1 MEQHLAFEEEHTLH
15 ALRHY
20 LPSQAPLKDFI
31 HHNTLHA
38 FQEQRFHKALHAA
51 SEIFGY
57 STYLPLP
64 EYRRLYT
71 AGRIRE
77 DVLDQVIERHFVQT
91 VCEGGRRVASAL
103 RGDVLDQSLRNLK
116 QRVLNEPYG
125 AAREPRIGSF
135 RRLWKD
141 RYRVNL
147 DKDMHPLLF
156 RLLGNY
162 LDQGIALW
170 KFPNGQDEAR
180 GLSDQDG
187 LLASVRKL
195 EAGSLLSLFRGQRAR
210 RLLLETPCALRDLL
224 TLLVGDEG
232 AFTTYLFDQAFAHP
246 GWSGMVAVL
255 EERKGLAEPPTR
267 PISLRDAIALELL
280 LEIDALDAHLGDT
293 WAPLATKTQLPLPN
307 LFGPVSPSEYFEVL
321 AIWQDAYE
329 WSWFDQVL
337 CGLQS
342 PAPPSASPASALVAP
357 APPPALPASALVAP
371 APPPALPASASL
383 ASGSLAPAATTET
396 AAPAI
401 AHAVPAQSAQA
412 AVPAHNE
419 PFAAIV
425 CIDDRSCS
433 LRRYL
438 EQFSPGTR
446 TYGTPGFF
454 NVEFFFQP
462 EHALY
467 PTKVCPAPVQ
477 PRYLIRE
484 SEAPNRL
491 KHRKTQRDTHYSR
504 HSQSLLGG
512 WALGSTVGF
521 AAAFRLAASIFRPGE
536 TPAMVSSFRHMDPQ
550 GRLSILAADPPEYA
564 NGLQVGFTIREQADR
579 VEGQLR
585 SIGLVRDFPRL
596 VYVIGHG
603 ASSVNNT
610 HYAGY
615 DCGACSGRAGSVN
628 ARVFATMANDPEV
641 RNVLAQR
648 GILLSPETWF
658 LAGLHDTTRD
668 EIACYDEHLLAAPH
682 AGLHRNNCAVFR
694 KSLDWNARE
703 RSRRF
708 AGTNTHRP
716 AAAVHRDVTLRSVSL
731 FEPRPEWNHA
741 TNALCIVGRRE
752 SNQHLFLDR
761 RAFLNSYD
769 YREDPNGDALLGIL
783 RAVAPVCG
791 GINLEYYFSR
801 VDNSRLGAGTKL
813 SHNVMGLHG
822 VANGMDG
829 DLRTGLP
836 LQMTNIHEP
845 VRLLVVVEQDP
856 ELLVNVI
863 NRHPATAEWFRNEW
877 VLLAA
882 VRPSDHA
889 LFVWRHDRMVPYV
902 PLTKALPVLEDPEAL
917 VRHENETLPVYTLQ
931 Q

>member
-1 MEQHLAFEEEHTLH
+1 VLNRVLEQHLAQQMLSF
-15 ALRHY
+15 
-20 LPSQAPLKDFI
+20 
-31 HHNTLHA
+31 
-38 FQEQRFHKALHAA
+38 
-51 SEIFGY
+51 
-57 STYLPLP
+57 
-64 EYRRLYT
+64 
-71 AGRIRE
+71 
-77 DVLDQVIERHFVQT
+77 
-91 VCEGGRRVASAL
+91 GGRVPAGLCGER
-103 RGDVLDQSLRNLK
+103 LDQSLRLLK
-116 QRVLNEPYG
+116 ERALHEPFSSS
-125 AAREPRIGSF
+125 REPRIGQF

-147 DKDMHPLLF
+147 DKEVHPLLF

-162 LDQGIALW
+162 LDQGIAIW
-170 KFPNGQDEAR
+170 KFPNGQN
-180 GLSDQDG
+180 GNGQNG
-187 LLASVRKL
+187 LLASVRAL
-195 EAGSLLSLFRGQRAR
+195 VAGSKLSLFRSARAR
-210 RLLLETPCALRDLL
+210 RLLLETPCALADLL
-224 TLLVGDEG
+224 TILVGDER
-232 AFTTYLFDQAFAHP
+232 AFQTYLFDQAFAHP

-255 EERKGLAEPPTR
+255 EERSGRREPPGR
-267 PISLRDAIALELL
+267 PIALRDAIALELL

-293 WAPLATKTQLPLPN
+293 WAPLATKASLPLAD
-307 LFGPVSPSEYFEVL
+307 LFAPVASSELFEVL

-337 CGLQS
+337 AGLQL
-342 PAPPSASPASALVAP
+342 AGPASAEPVQSLQA
-357 APPPALPASALVAP
+357 AAAAAFASA
-371 APPPALPASASL
+371 ASSAKPG
-383 ASGSLAPAATTET
+383 AAAATPV
-396 AAPAI
+396 AA
-401 AHAVPAQSAQA
+401 S
-412 AVPAHNE
+412 HNE

-477 PRYLIRE
+477 PRHLIRE

-491 KHRKTQRDTHYSR
+491 KQRKSQRDTHYSR

-521 AAAFRLAASIFRPGE
+521 AAAFRLAAGIFRPGE
-536 TPAMVSSFRHMDPQ
+536 TPAMVSSFRHMDPE
-550 GRLSILAADPPEYA
+550 GRLSIRAADPPEYA
-564 NGLQVGFTIREQADR
+564 DGLQVGFTVREQADR

-641 RNVLAQR
+641 RNILARR
-648 GILLSPETWF
+648 GIALSPEA
-658 LAGLHDTTRD
+658 LCVAGLHDTTRD
-668 EIACYDEHLLAAPH
+668 EIEFYDEALLPGDYAEA
-682 AGLHRNNCAVFR
+682 HRANRAVFD
-694 KSLDWNARE
+694 KTLDWNARE
-703 RSRRF
+703 RARRF
-708 AGTNTHRP
+708 AGTNAKRSP
-716 AAAVHRDVTLRSVSL
+716 AAVHRKVRLRSVSL

-741 TNALCIVGRRE
+741 TNALCLVGRRE

-813 SHNVMGLHG
+813 SHNVMGLYG

-836 LQMTNIHEP
+836 LQMVNIHEP

-856 ELLVNVI
+856 ELLLNVI
-863 NRHPATAEWFRNEW
+863 DRHEPTAQWFRKDW

-882 VRPSDHA
+882 VRPTDKA
-889 LFVWRHDRMVPYV
+889 LFVVRQGQMVSYD
-902 PLTKALPVLEDPEAL
+902 PLTGKLPTLRDPETL
-917 VRHENETLPVYTLQ
+917 VREENTTLPVYLLQ
-931 Q
+931 P

>member
-1 MEQHLAFEEEHTLH
+1 MDPHLAFDEEQALH
-15 ALRHY
+15 ALRHF

-38 FQEQRFHKALHAA
+38 FQDRRFHEGLHAA

-64 EYRRLYT
+64 EYRRMYSE
-71 AGRIRE
+71 GRISE
-77 DVLDQVIERHFVQT
+77 DVLNRELERHLAQQALAA
-91 VCEGGRRVASAL
+91 GRRESSAL
-103 RGDVLDQSLRNLK
+103 HGNDKDRSFHSLK
-116 QRVLNEPYG
+116 ERVLHEPLSTV
-125 AAREPRIGSF
+125 REPRIGQF

-147 DKDMHPLLF
+147 DKDVHPLLF

-162 LDQGIALW
+162 LDQGIAIW
-170 KFPNGQDEAR
+170 KFPSGH
-180 GLSDQDG
+180 DG
-187 LLASVRKL
+187 LLASVRAVEK
-195 EAGSLLSLFRGQRAR
+195 GSFLSLFRTERAR
-210 RLLLETPCALRDLL
+210 RLLLETPCELSDLL
-224 TLLVGDEG
+224 ALLLGDER
-232 AFTTYLFDQAFAHP
+232 AYPTYLFDQAFAHP

-255 EERKGLAEPPTR
+255 EERKGVVDPATS

-293 WAPLATKTQLPLPN
+293 WAPLATKLTSPLDDLFAPIPPN
-307 LFGPVSPSEYFEVL
+307 ELFDVL
-321 AIWQDAYE
+321 AIWQNAYE
-329 WSWFDQVL
+329 WSWFDQIL
-337 CGLQS
+337 FGLQHS
-342 PAPPSASPASALVAP
+342 ISEHPPSAAP
-357 APPPALPASALVAP
+357 TPNPNPES
-371 APPPALPASASL
+371 S
-383 ASGSLAPAATTET
+383 
-396 AAPAI
+396 
-401 AHAVPAQSAQA
+401 
-412 AVPAHNE
+412 E

-467 PTKVCPAPVQ
+467 PTKVCPAPIQ
-477 PRYLIRE
+477 PRHLIRE
-484 SEAPNRL
+484 SEAPNR
-491 KHRKTQRDTHYSR
+491 RKQRKSQRDSHYSR

-512 WALGSTVGF
+512 WALGSTMGF
-521 AAAFRLAASIFRPGE
+521 TSAFRLAAGIFRPGE
-536 TPAMVSSFRHMDPQ
+536 TPAMVSSFLHMDPQ
-550 GRLSILAADPPEYA
+550 GRLSIRATDPPEQEG
-564 NGLQVGFTIREQADR
+564 GLQVGFSIREQADR

-596 VYVIGHG
+596 VYIIGHG
-603 ASSVNNT
+603 ASSVNNI

-628 ARVFATMANDPEV
+628 ARVFATMANDSEV
-641 RNVLAQR
+641 RTILAQR
-648 GILLSPETWF
+648 GIALSPETLF

-668 EIACYDEHLLAAPH
+668 EMEFYDEALLPARH
-682 AGLHRNNCAVFR
+682 AEAHRANRAIFDKTLN
-694 KSLDWNARE
+694 WNARE
-703 RSRRF
+703 RARRF
-708 AGTNTHRP
+708 AGTDANREP
-716 AAAVHRDVTLRSVSL
+716 AAVHREVKLRSVSL

-741 TNALCIVGRRE
+741 TNALCIVGRRQ

-769 YREDPNGDALLGIL
+769 YREDPNGDSLLGIL

-836 LQMTNIHEP
+836 FQMTNIHEP

-856 ELLVNVI
+856 EFLVQVL
-863 NRHPATAEWFRNEW
+863 NRDEATAEWFRNEW

-882 VRPSDHA
+882 VRPTDKA
-889 LFVWRHDRMVPYV
+889 LFVWKEDRMVPYH
-902 PLTKALPVLEDPEAL
+902 PLTGTLPVLPDPETL
-917 VRHENETLPVYTLQ
+917 VREENSTLPVYLLQ

>member
-1 MEQHLAFEEEHTLH
+1 MEHHLAFEEEHTLH
-15 ALRHY
+15 ALRHF

-38 FQEQRFHKALHAA
+38 FQDQRFHEALHAA

-57 STYLPLP
+57 TTYLPLA
-64 EYRRLYT
+64 EYRRLYA
-71 AGRIRE
+71 AGRIR
-77 DVLDQVIERHFVQT
+77 DQVLDQVLEQHFAQMA
-91 VCEGGRRVASAL
+91 CASGGRVVAAL
-103 RGDVLDQSLRNLK
+103 RGGVLDQSLRDLK
-116 QRVLNEPYG
+116 QRVIHEPYG
-125 AAREPRIGSF
+125 AALEPRIGQF

-147 DKDMHPLLF
+147 DKDVHPLLF
-156 RLLGNY
+156 RLLSNY
-162 LDQGIALW
+162 LDQGIAIW
-170 KFPNGQDEAR
+170 KFPNG
-180 GLSDQDG
+180 QDG
-187 LLASVRKL
+187 LLASVRAL
-195 EAGSLLSLFRGQRAR
+195 EAGSLLSLFRGARAR
-210 RLLLETPCALRDLL
+210 RLLLESPCALSDLL
-224 TLLVGDEG
+224 ALLVGDER
-232 AFTTYLFDQAFAHP
+232 AYATYLFDQAFAHP
-246 GWSGMVAVL
+246 GWSGMVAVF
-255 EERKGLAEPPTR
+255 EDRKGMPEPQPR
-267 PISLRDAIALELL
+267 SISLRDAIALELL
-280 LEIDALDAHLGDT
+280 LEIDALDVHLGDT
-293 WAPLATKTQLPLPN
+293 WAPLATKVQLPLPD
-307 LFGPVSPSEYFEVL
+307 LFAPVAPRERFDVL

-337 CGLQS
+337 FGLQS
-342 PAPPSASPASALVAP
+342 TSPEVPAPNRAPAVDRFSDSAAKHDAASSAKRAPASD
-357 APPPALPASALVAP
+357 
-371 APPPALPASASL
+371 
-383 ASGSLAPAATTET
+383 ET
-396 AAPAI
+396 
-401 AHAVPAQSAQA
+401 
-412 AVPAHNE
+412 E

-484 SEAPNRL
+484 SDAPNRL
-491 KHRKTQRDTHYSR
+491 KQRKNRRDTHFNN
-504 HSQSLLGG
+504 HSNSLLGG

-521 AAAFRLAASIFRPGE
+521 MAAFRLAAGIFRPGE

-550 GRLSILAADPPEYA
+550 GRLSVLAADPPEHVG
-564 NGLQVGFTIREQADR
+564 GLQVGFRIGEQADR

-628 ARVFATMANDPEV
+628 ARVFATMANDLEV
-641 RNVLAQR
+641 RKVLAQR
-648 GILLSPETWF
+648 GITLSPDLVF
-658 LAGLHDTTRD
+658 VAGLHDTTRD
-668 EIACYDEHLLAAPH
+668 EIECYDEDLLPAIH
-682 AGLHRNNCAVFR
+682 ADLHRNNLAIFR
-694 KSLDWNARE
+694 KTLDWNARE

-708 AGTNTHRP
+708 AGTNTNRAP
-716 AAAVHRDVTLRSVSL
+716 AVVHREVKLRSVSL

-813 SHNVMGLHG
+813 SHNVMGLYG

-856 ELLVNVI
+856 ELLVQVL
-863 NRHPATAEWFRNEW
+863 NRHAATAEWFRNEW

-882 VRPSDHA
+882 VRPGDKA
-889 LFVWRHDRMVPYV
+889 LFVWRRDRMVSYV
-902 PLTKALPVLEDPEAL
+902 PLTRELPVLLDPETL
-917 VRHENETLPVYTLQ
+917 IRQENDALPVYTLQ

>member
-1 MEQHLAFEEEHTLH
+1 
-15 ALRHY
+15 
-20 LPSQAPLKDFI
+20 
-31 HHNTLHA
+31 
-38 FQEQRFHKALHAA
+38 
-51 SEIFGY
+51 
-57 STYLPLP
+57 
-64 EYRRLYT
+64 
-71 AGRIRE
+71 
-77 DVLDQVIERHFVQT
+77 
-91 VCEGGRRVASAL
+91 
-103 RGDVLDQSLRNLK
+103 
-116 QRVLNEPYG
+116 
-125 AAREPRIGSF
+125 
-135 RRLWKD
+135 LWKD

-147 DKDMHPLLF
+147 DKDVHPLLF

-170 KFPNGQDEAR
+170 KFPNGQE
-180 GLSDQDG
+180 G
-187 LLASVRKL
+187 LLAAVRAL
-195 EAGSLLSLFRGQRAR
+195 ESGSLLSLFRGSRAR
-210 RLLLETPCALRDLL
+210 RLLLETPCSLPDLL
-224 TLLVGDEG
+224 ALLVGDEQ
-232 AFTTYLFDQAFAHP
+232 AYSTYLFDQAFAHP

-255 EERKGLAEPPTR
+255 EGRKGLAEPPTR
-267 PISLRDAIALELL
+267 PIALRDAIALELL
-280 LEIDALDAHLGDT
+280 LEIDALDVHLGDT
-293 WAPLATKTQLPLPN
+293 WAPLATKAHLPLPD
-307 LFGPVSPSEYFEVL
+307 LLGPVAPSEFFEVL

-337 CGLQS
+337 CGMQYHALQ
-342 PAPPSASPASALVAP
+342 APASRA
-357 APPPALPASALVAP
+357 
-371 APPPALPASASL
+371 
-383 ASGSLAPAATTET
+383 AATAKPAT
-396 AAPAI
+396 AKPAT
-401 AHAVPAQSAQA
+401 STLAQA
-412 AVPAHNE
+412 SE

-477 PRYLIRE
+477 PRHLIRE
-484 SEAPNRL
+484 TEASNRL
-491 KHRKTQRDTHYSR
+491 KHRKNQRDTHYSR

-512 WALGSTVGF
+512 WALGATVGF
-521 AAAFRLAASIFRPGE
+521 ASAFRLAASIFRPVE

-550 GRLSILAADPPEYA
+550 GRLSIQAADPPETEK
-564 NGLQVGFTIREQADR
+564 GLQVGFTLREQADR

-628 ARVFATMANDPEV
+628 ARVFATMANDAGV
-641 RNVLAQR
+641 RNLLAQR
-648 GILLSPETWF
+648 GIALSAETF
-658 LAGLHDTTRD
+658 FVAGLHDTTRD
-668 EIACYDEHLLAAPH
+668 EIEFYDENLLPDAA
-682 AGLHRNNCAVFR
+682 AEAHRANRVLFD
-694 KSLDWNARE
+694 KTLDWNARE
-703 RSRRF
+703 RARRF
-708 AGTNTHRP
+708 AGTNAKRSP
-716 AAAVHRDVTLRSVSL
+716 AAVHRKVRLRSVSL

-741 TNALCIVGRRE
+741 TNALCLVSRRE

-813 SHNVMGLHG
+813 SHNVMGLYG

-856 ELLVNVI
+856 ELLMQVI
-863 NRHPATAEWFRNEW
+863 HRHPATAEWFRNEW

-882 VRPSDHA
+882 VQPTDKA
-889 LFVWRHDRMVPYV
+889 LFVFRHDRMVPYV
-902 PLTKALPVLEDPEAL
+902 PLTSALPVLKDPEAL
-917 VRHENETLPVYTLQ
+917 VREENTALPVYVLQ